1 MKRRKFFTHK
11 EYGDVVNMNKKM
23 KKTALYI
30 INIIF
35 GLLMIAPLIYALSVS
50 FMTPSEIFT
59 YPPKLVP
66 KGLYLG
72 NYINALKTA
81 PILRFILNSFFV
93 SSIVT
98 VMQIIIASMAGF
110 AFSFLEFKG
119 KKVLFIV
126 ILATM
131 MIPAETIMISN
142 YLTISSFKWLDSYK
156 ALIVP
161 YLTSAMGIF
170 MMRQYY
176 LTLPKELYEA
186 AKIDGCSN
194 FKFLTRILMPISKPA
209 VGSLGVYIFLT
220 TWNQYMWPLLVTSKP
235 TSRTVQIGISML
247 EFSENQSFG
256 LVMAGIIMVLLPS
269 ILIFIIGQK
278 QLIEGMTAGSVKG

>member
-1 MKRRKFFTHK
+1 
-11 EYGDVVNMNKKM
+11 MNKKM
-23 KKTALYI
+23 KKTALYV

-50 FMTPSEIFT
+50 FMSPSEIFT

-81 PILRFILNSFFV
+81 PILRFILNSFIV

-131 MIPAETIMISN
+131 MIPGETIMISN

-235 TSRTVQIGISML
+235 ASRTVQIGISML